1 MRSRPFAATAILWL
15 RYRRRYRNCLTAM
28 INRVAGID
36 HLIFSIVPR
45 GISSASRL
53 RMSRQSRQLQ
63 FYLSLSLSLSALD
76 DFFLR
81 ISIFL
86 FPIPSRSFFSSL
98 LFSIRYFPLGRIGF
112 VSSPCDFNCQF
123 TGVPVFSLPRF
134 DDGFLRSG
142 KWKCISCV
150 LYMR

>member
-36 HLIFSIVPR
+36 HLIFSTVPG

-63 FYLSLSLSLSALD
+63 FYFSLSFSALD

-86 FPIPSRSFFSSL
+86 FAIPSRSFFSSL